1 MNNKQADAST
11 AGQMERMVLAR
22 NRSATPMCRRV
33 SSPWSSA
40 MPSIVALLSSEGLA
54 AISRKTVLLLNGR
67 SEALFLGRCYGR
79 VKDNIWNPSLS
90 RPLAMLAARVQPDV
104 DASALVLILEASS
117 GWASPQTGRYFGSG
131 STRPLAGESYR
142 PALCNRTAFPSACAA
157 FTTSF

>member
-1 MNNKQADAST
+1 MLQQQARWK
-11 AGQMERMVLAR
+11 EW
-22 NRSATPMCRRV
+22 
-33 SSPWSSA
+33 SSPG
-40 MPSIVALLSSEGLA
+40 IVVPPRCADVYLRHGPQRCKVLSRFFRVKGSRR
-54 AISRKTVLLLNGR
+54 ISRKTVLLLNGR

-142 PALCNRTAFPSACAA
+142 PALCNRTSFPSACAA